1 MGDTNMLR
9 SVGRPLIVTA
19 CRVQRHAMNL
29 VEKRSA
35 AHQKE
40 LDMRREELDTRRRA

>member
-1 MGDTNMLR
+1 LKSG
-9 SVGRPLIVTA
+9 GRPLIVTTG
-19 CRVQRHAMNL
+19 VWQRHAMNL
-29 VEKRSA
+29 VEDRSA